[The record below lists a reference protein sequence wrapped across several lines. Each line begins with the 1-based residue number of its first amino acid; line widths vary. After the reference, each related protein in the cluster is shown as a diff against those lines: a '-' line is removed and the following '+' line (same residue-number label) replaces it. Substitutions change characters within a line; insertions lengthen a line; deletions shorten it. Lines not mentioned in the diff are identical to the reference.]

1 MKSMKNLAVFA
12 LFVLGLL
19 SCNSESDA
27 EIGEFTT
34 IEVEE
39 TFDAGTVAKG
49 EIVEAK
55 IEIKNTGDYPLII
68 ANVRASCSCTVS
80 EYSEDPVAPGE
91 KAYIYA
97 EVDTDKTGKGVIT
110 KPITISANTRP
121 SSTQVTIRAKV
132 ID

>member
-1 MKSMKNLAVFA
+1 MKKLLVITLLSF
-12 LFVLGLL
+12 GLL
-19 SCNSESDA
+19 SCDSQSEA
-27 EIGEFTT
+27 EIGEYTT

-39 TFDAGTVAKG
+39 MYDAGTVAKG

-55 IEIKNTGDYPLII
+55 IEVKNTGDFPLVI
-68 ANVRASCSCTVS
+68 ANIRAACSCTVS

-91 KAYIYA
+91 IAYIYA

-121 SSTQVTIRAKV
+121 SSTKVTIKAKV

>member
-1 MKSMKNLAVFA
+1 MKKFIAFTVLAF
-12 LFVLGLL
+12 GLI
-19 SCNSESDA
+19 SCDSESEA
-27 EIGEFTT
+27 EIGEYTT

-55 IEIKNTGDYPLII
+55 IEIKNTGDFPLVI
-68 ANVRASCSCTVS
+68 ANIRAACSCTVS
-80 EYSEDPVAPGE
+80 EYSEDPIAPGE
-91 KAYIYA
+91 IAYIYA
-97 EVDTDKTGKGVIT
+97 EVDTDKTGKGVIS

-121 SSTQVTIRAKV
+121 SATKVTILAEV

>member
-1 MKSMKNLAVFA
+1 MKNLVVFA
-12 LFVLGLL
+12 LLCIGFL
-19 SCNSESDA
+19 SCNSESEA
-27 EIGEFTT
+27 EIGEYTT

-39 TFDAGTVAKG
+39 MYDAGTVAKG

-55 IEIKNTGDYPLII
+55 IEIKNTGDFPLVI
-68 ANVRASCSCTVS
+68 ANIRAACSCTVS

-121 SSTQVTIRAKV
+121 SATKVTIMAKV

>member
-1 MKSMKNLAVFA
+1 MKKFIVFA
-12 LFVLGLL
+12 LLGFSIL
-19 SCNSESDA
+19 SCDSKSEA
-27 EIGEFTT
+27 EIGEYTT

-39 TFDAGTVAKG
+39 TYDAGTVAKG

-68 ANVRASCSCTVS
+68 TNIRPACSCTVS
-80 EYSEDPVAPGE
+80 DYSKDPVPPGE

-97 EVDTDKTGKGVIT
+97 EIDTDKTSKGVIS

-121 SSTQVTIRAKV
+121 SSTKVTILAKV